1 MFKMINL
8 CIVKHRDEMLTLN
21 KRQTKKIRKRKLYK
35 YSPAE
40 RMFEIF
46 KILLREKYHHHHHW
60 NIIWCRWYRIAY
72 MPIISSFNIKL
83 YFKVSQFFSILTTT
97 HCICFNMKYFSHN
110 WIIKLFT
117 SFFLSFWNI
126 YKLNVMLSI
135 NFTQIQTKRHYNS
148 INIKAL

>member
-1 MFKMINL
+1 M
-8 CIVKHRDEMLTLN
+8 HREAARCWRWWDDGE
-21 KRQTKKIRKRKLYK
+21 QEAKKIRKRNLYK

-46 KILLREKYHHHHHW
+46 KILLREKYHHHHHHW

-117 SFFLSFWNI
+117 SFFFSFWNI
-126 YKLNVMLSI
+126 NTNWTSCFRSISHKYRPNGIIILS
-135 NFTQIQTKRHYNS
+135 T
-148 INIKAL
+148 